1 MMNSRSIASRNS
13 GALRRWVASA
23 VAVLALVVVA
33 STAHAG
39 KRRIVVLDFDGP
51 KGDQFQE
58 QVEAVL
64 KKAAT
69 LVAAEKWADAADDL
83 GVRKMTAKG
92 VAKIAAKLR
101 VDGVVV
107 GNVDRRGSRYFVHVR
122 LREGK
127 SGEFVSEV
135 ELVVRS
141 GKLSS
146 SDQAEVKD
154 QIAGG
159 IATLPAPG
167 SDDDDE
173 DADDDRR
180 AKPKDKGKGKDKGKH
195 RDDDEDDDRRARAK
209 DRDDDDEDDDRRA
222 KGRGFGGRDRD
233 DDDERGGDRVADR
246 GKGKDKGKAKDKA
259 KDKDKDKD
267 RDDEDDDRG
276 EDDRGDDDR
285 GDDDRVATR
294 NDDEDDAARDD
305 DGDLHAGGSVAGDPR
320 HRPLEALAGLS
331 FTARRLSFRTEPTL
345 TNKPQGYK
353 GAPVA
358 GAYVDATFYPLAFNR
373 KNKSILRDLGLEVML
388 DRVIKIESKLAYKDG
403 AGMNQTAT
411 LGTTEQ
417 HLALGLTFRYALG
430 KGATGPM
437 LIGSVRYN
445 RLKFV
450 IDKAAVPTGAPTP
463 DIPNTDYTYVDP
475 GLAITYPA
483 SPTLRVGGGARV
495 LVITDTGEMQN
506 VDQYG
511 AATVLGFDVDL
522 GVDYTLTRNWFVHAG
537 VRLHTIGF
545 TFKGNGALTNNRDGD
560 MTTVDVHNARDNYFG
575 GAITAGYAY

>member
-1 MMNSRSIASRNS
+1 M
-13 GALRRWVASA
+13 
-23 VAVLALVVVA
+23 LALLVA
-33 STAHAG
+33 ASSAHAG
-39 KRRIVVLDFDGP
+39 KKRVVVLDFDGP

-69 LVAAEKWADAADDL
+69 LVAADKWSDAADEL
-83 GVRKMTAKG
+83 GVKKMTAKG
-92 VAKIAAKLR
+92 VAKVAAKLR
-101 VDGVVV
+101 IDGVVV
-107 GNVDRRGSRYFVHVR
+107 GSVDRRGSRYFVHVR

-159 IATLPAPG
+159 IAKLSAPG
-167 SDDDDE
+167 SADDDDE
-173 DADDDRR
+173 DADDDRPAR
-180 AKPKDKGKGKDKGKH
+180 GKDKDKGKHRDDDEDAEAADDRGKDKGKH
-195 RDDDEDDDRRARAK
+195 RDDDEDDDR
-209 DRDDDDEDDDRRA
+209 
-222 KGRGFGGRDRD
+222 
-233 DDDERGGDRVADR
+233 
-246 GKGKDKGKAKDKA
+246 DKG
-259 KDKDKDKD
+259 KD
-267 RDDEDDDRG
+267 RDDEDRVASRDDDKDRDDR
-276 EDDRGDDDR
+276 E
-285 GDDDRVATR
+285 
-294 NDDEDDAARDD
+294 D
-305 DGDLHAGGSVAGDPR
+305 DGDLHGSASLASDPR

-358 GAYVDATFYPLAFNR
+358 GAYVDATLYPLAFNR
-373 KNKSILRDLGLEVML
+373 KNKSILRDVGVQLML

-403 AGMNQTAT
+403 AGANQTAT

-417 HLALGLTFRYALG
+417 HLAVGLAFRYALG
-430 KGATGPM
+430 KGETGPV

-450 IDKAAVPTGAPTP
+450 IDKGAVPAGAPTP

-475 GLAITYPA
+475 GVAIQYPA
-483 SPTLRVGGGARV
+483 SPKLRVGGGARV

-511 AATVLGFDVDL
+511 AATVIGFDVDL
-522 GVDYTLTRNWFVHAG
+522 GADYTLTRNWFVHAG
-537 VRLHTIGF
+537 LALHTIGF

-560 MTTVDVHNARDNYFG
+560 ATTVDVHNARDNYFG